1 MAEPIVG
8 INRARISPYSFLGRF
23 QQKEKDDS
31 QTSSALRQNQIAL
44 SSVNNSLFQITQQI
58 NSLSL
63 SLQGISNQI
72 KETSAIESLK
82 EQQKA
87 RQEQIL
93 AEQQIR
99 EGKESQVERKIQN
112 ALSKPLRVVGAKA
125 QGTLFNLQRFFN
137 ILLGGFL
144 LNRIL
149 DSVAD
154 LSEKGKLTL
163 KNLGDKIGK
172 DLAIVGAIFLGVNGG
187 LGLALGTVTRLA
199 GFLTRIAVRG
209 LLLAPIRLAFRI
221 ATSTLR
227 GLRSLVRTAPRVPR
241 TPASPRGPSPGSPT
255 GPRLSGPSSP
265 AKGVTTGM
273 GLFDAIRGASFGSL
287 LSGGLG
293 GLLGKRLAL
302 RFATSSPQGML
313 ATALVAGGY
322 LVTQQVYNQFVA
334 PGLEQASPGFGA
346 NIYDLFGAL
355 TGSNKRNLEPPD
367 SSPDVT
373 SINVNGGG
381 GAQGSQQEVPSTAG
395 EATYLPAIGSSNPDN
410 FYLLYSQIQYNVV
423 G

>member
-44 SSVNNSLFQITQQI
+44 SSVNNSLLQITQQI
-58 NSLSL
+58 NVLSL

-72 KETSAIESLK
+72 KETSTIETLK

-112 ALSKPLRVVGAKA
+112 ALSKPLQVVGAKA

-149 DSVAD
+149 DSVSD

-241 TPASPRGPSPGSPT
+241 TAAPPRGPAPPT
-255 GPRLSGPSSP
+255 GPRLTGPTSP
-265 AKGVTTGM
+265 GKGITTGATI
-273 GLFDAIRGASFGSL
+273 FGALSGQSFGSI
-287 LSGGLG
+287 LSTALG
-293 GLLGKRLAL
+293 GLMGKGLAL
-302 RFATSSPQGML
+302 KIRPSSPQGMIAQL
-313 ATALVAGGY
+313 LVAGGVV
-322 LVTQQVYNQFVA
+322 LAPTLYNQLIA
-334 PGLEQASPGFGA
+334 PTFEQAVPGFGS
-346 NIYDLFGAL
+346 NVYDLFGAL
-355 TGSNKRNLEPPD
+355 TGSNKRNLEPPE
-367 SSPDVT
+367 SSTDVT

-381 GAQGSQQEVPSTAG
+381 GTQGTQQEVPSTAG

>member
-241 TPASPRGPSPGSPT
+241 TPASPRGPSPSTSRPPG
-255 GPRLSGPSSP
+255 RLSSGTGITTGATLASALSGESFGTILSTAIGGLMSNRLAMKIRPSSP
-265 AKGVTTGM
+265 
-273 GLFDAIRGASFGSL
+273 
-287 LSGGLG
+287 GGT
-293 GLLGKRLAL
+293 LA
-302 RFATSSPQGML
+302 QV
-313 ATALVAGGY
+313 LVAGGVV
-322 LVTQQVYNQFVA
+322 LA
-334 PGLEQASPGFGA
+334 PILYKKLIAPSLEQGVSGFGS
-346 NIYDLFGAL
+346 NLYDLFGAL

-381 GAQGSQQEVPSTAG
+381 GAQGTQQEVPSTAG